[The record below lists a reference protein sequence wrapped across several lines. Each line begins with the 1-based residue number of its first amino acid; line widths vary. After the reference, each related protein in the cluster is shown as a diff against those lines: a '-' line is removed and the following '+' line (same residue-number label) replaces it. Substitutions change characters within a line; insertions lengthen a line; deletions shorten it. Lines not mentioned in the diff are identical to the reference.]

1 MIGIEFEKSIV
12 ALASWSVGRQDLYK
26 GMAGVAM
33 VIRNRAI
40 AGWFEGSLYLNAV
53 AVLNEN
59 PITEY
64 PDAREPEFQKILQA
78 MDGIFEGSIPDKTD
92 GGLWITNIRTS
103 VEQIKGTVTCTIGQ
117 LMFVK

>member
-78 MDGIFEGSIPDKTD
+78 MDGIFERTILDKTD
-92 GGLWITNIRTS
+92 GGLWITTRISETP
-103 VEQIKGTVTCTIGQ
+103 IKGQVTCSIGS
-117 LMFVK
+117 LVFVK